1 MNVRRPMVLRIGKAI
16 DKSGWGET
24 CAEAIFCTTGIFGFK
39 GTVFVIFAKSV
50 PLICI
55 FLGIVL

>member
-1 MNVRRPMVLRIGKAI
+1 MVLRIGKAI